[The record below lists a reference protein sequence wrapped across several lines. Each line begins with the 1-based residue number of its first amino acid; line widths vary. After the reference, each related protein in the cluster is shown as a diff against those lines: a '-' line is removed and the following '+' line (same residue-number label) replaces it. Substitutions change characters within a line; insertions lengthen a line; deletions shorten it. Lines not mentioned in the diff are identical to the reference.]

1 MFSQLCCCVQEK
13 YEKNYV
19 AVLSPKSS
27 WLSAA
32 QPAFVCRTV
41 SHLFQQRLRQTFQV
55 SQTWNYACLS
65 VFCPHLFK
73 ITCRNFIGKQLTI
86 DPASPK
92 SLADLEGSSDVMK
105 TLLLSGETR
114 LELGPQF
121 SIRFVAVSHRVSQ
134 ICFPGLLGNK
144 SFDTYHFVL
153 L

>member
-1 MFSQLCCCVQEK
+1 MPKCL
-13 YEKNYV
+13 
-19 AVLSPKSS
+19 LS
-27 WLSAA
+27 
-32 QPAFVCRTV
+32 
-41 SHLFQQRLRQTFQV
+41 
-55 SQTWNYACLS
+55 
-65 VFCPHLFK
+65 HLFK